1 MFFKRNKAKFYLF
14 FLFVV
19 FLSISYVA
27 FVYFLHRPEFELFS
41 KDRIS
46 YSGFRATIDSTN
58 VTVNSIQISGSK
70 DDGELINIYKNDEF
84 LDSSNKIKIKI
95 KFAPD
100 SPVVKMI
107 RNDNLDYFYLHYSI
121 KYENKFFDSF
131 VKNKIKLKI
140 DFDPPSIFNVHSDA
154 YTYLGGIGFVIY
166 DTSLDASKS
175 YVDTGIGRMFYPR
188 SVTKKDKISNLVFFT
203 CFNAPC
209 KNKKITIKAEDKSG
223 NIISVKTKMKTI
235 INKEWTVSNIEIDNI
250 FLLNKYNEIKK
261 DNLTSVGV
269 KEFKELNIE
278 ERKKND
284 SFIATQTS
292 KITNKKLFNGE
303 FLQMRNSKVF
313 SRFSEKRIYYLDDM
327 EKPVDSKYHFG
338 IDLATT
344 EKADIY
350 ASNTGSVSYVNDDG
364 VGIYGKLGIIDHGLG
379 FYSLYSHLSAISV
392 KVGEKVNKRTV
403 IGKTGQTGYALGDHL
418 HFGVYIQGTPFDP
431 IELFDKNY
439 INLKI
444 INIYNEFI
452 ARTGQ

>member
-1 MFFKRNKAKFYLF
+1 
-14 FLFVV
+14 
-19 FLSISYVA
+19 
-27 FVYFLHRPEFELFS
+27 
-41 KDRIS
+41 
-46 YSGFRATIDSTN
+46 
-58 VTVNSIQISGSK
+58 VTVNSIEISGSK

-140 DFDPPSIFNVHSDA
+140 DFDPPSIFNVDSDA

-166 DTSLDASKS
+166 DTSLDASRS
-175 YVDTGIGRMFYPR
+175 YVDTGIGRMFYPL

-203 CFNAPC
+203 CFNTPC

-223 NIISVKTKMKTI
+223 NVISVKTKMKTI
-235 INKEWTVSNIEIDNI
+235 MNKEWPVSNIRIDNI
-250 FLLNKYNEIKK
+250 FLLNKYNEIRKN
-261 DNLTSVGV
+261 NLTSVGV

-278 ERKKND
+278 ERKKNN
-284 SFIATQTS
+284 SFIAAQTS

-303 FLQMRNSKVF
+303 FLQMQNSKVF

-364 VGIYGKLGIIDHGLG
+364 VGIYGKLVIIDHGLG

-392 KVGEKVNKRTV
+392 KVGEKVNKKTV
-403 IGKTGQTGYALGDHL
+403 IGKTGQTGYAHGDHL
-418 HFGVYIQGTPFDP
+418 HFGVYIQGVPFDP

-444 INIYNEFI
+444 INIYNQFI